1 VCAFIEVGTALG
13 FGRISHIEHRRE
25 AEFQRAKDVRHS
37 VRAASVLVV
46 GNSLL
51 LQGVDFPKLQQQ
63 AGPELTLYRVVVEN
77 TFYLDWYYGLR
88 RIFASGARPDAIVL
102 VLNPSQLTSPAIGG
116 DYTAHFLVDKSD
128 LLEFVKETGADRN
141 RTSSLALANLSFF
154 YGTRAEIRNWV
165 LGKILPDLP
174 ILTRSFHPTQKKP
187 PADLLRE
194 LTTQRLERLRQ
205 LCQRYEAKLVFV
217 VPPSNED
224 AGADIVSRA
233 AASIGVEVL
242 IPIAPGV
249 LPLSDYSDR
258 FHLNS
263 NGASK
268 FTPPLAAGLRQTIL
282 SFGHSPDHGRM
293 QKQPLDYDFESE
305 KRDSGEP
312 AVKHSGG
319 RDGCGRQGKEE
330 HKPHLRVL
338 LTLKNLSRCN
348 NRDSLENI
356 AAPDAAASITR
367 RKNQWSSSPCSCS
380 Q

>member
-1 VCAFIEVGTALG
+1 MHSSTSNFNAPTLRHIWLLGLACVLVCAFIEAGTALG
-13 FGRISHIEHRRE
+13 FGRISHIEQRRE
-25 AEFQRAKDVRHS
+25 AEFQRAKDLRHS

-88 RIFASGARPDAIVL
+88 RMFASGARPDVIVL

-128 LLEFVKETGADRN
+128 LLEFAKETGADRN

-154 YGTRAEIRNWV
+154 FGTRAEIRTWV
-165 LGKILPDLP
+165 LGKMLPDLP
-174 ILTRSFHPTQKKP
+174 LLTRNFHPAPKKP
-187 PADLLRE
+187 AADVLRE

-205 LCQRYEAKLVFV
+205 LCQRYAAELVFV

-224 AGADIVSRA
+224 GGADIVSRA
-233 AASIGVEVL
+233 AASIGVDVL

-268 FTPPLAAGLRQTIL
+268 FTPPLAAGLRQAIL
-282 SFGHSPDHGRM
+282 MPRRPSPDLRT
-293 QKQPLDYDFESE
+293 
-305 KRDSGEP
+305 SGF
-312 AVKHSGG
+312 
-319 RDGCGRQGKEE
+319 
-330 HKPHLRVL
+330 
-338 LTLKNLSRCN
+338 
-348 NRDSLENI
+348 
-356 AAPDAAASITR
+356 
-367 RKNQWSSSPCSCS
+367 
-380 Q
+380 